1 MFFPIIIST
10 LNFEMLFFNIQPYS
24 RAKVINL
31 EYEWLKNYANI
42 DDQYM

>member
-1 MFFPIIIST
+1 MFFPIIINTQS
-10 LNFEMLFFNIQPYS
+10 YS
-24 RAKVINL
+24 RANVINL